1 MAQNEKDLIVD
12 GYCFR
17 TEEEADTA
25 RVEKERVS
33 ILEEK
38 LNYDN
43 IASVALLYEKAVR
56 NHVFV
61 TPVGIVFLAKIQTFL
76 KEHDRPEALICIPVD
91 CAKRP
96 VAEETQDDMEH
107 IVTDEEELLIQKQEA
122 KMERLERELKEQKE
136 LVKEKEGRI
145 KMGNYINI
153 ALIVVIL
160 CLFFITYMGEN
171 ANVLNYK
178 RVLTDRY
185 ASWEQELTQREK
197 VIREK
202 EKELQIE
209 ESK

>member
-1 MAQNEKDLIVD
+1 
-12 GYCFR
+12 
-17 TEEEADTA
+17 
-25 RVEKERVS
+25 
-33 ILEEK
+33 
-38 LNYDN
+38 
-43 IASVALLYEKAVR
+43 
-56 NHVFV
+56 
-61 TPVGIVFLAKIQTFL
+61 
-76 KEHDRPEALICIPVD
+76 
-91 CAKRP
+91 
-96 VAEETQDDMEH
+96 
-107 IVTDEEELLIQKQEA
+107 
-122 KMERLERELKEQKE
+122 
-136 LVKEKEGRI
+136 
-145 KMGNYINI
+145 MGNYINI

>member
-43 IASVALLYEKAVR
+43 IASVAMLYEKAVR

-61 TPVGIVFLAKIQTFL
+61 TPIGIVFLTKIQNFL
-76 KEHDRPEALICIPVD
+76 KEHDRPEALISIPID
-91 CAKRP
+91 CAKRSL
-96 VAEETQDDMEH
+96 EEEPQEDMEH
-107 IVTDEEELLIQKQEA
+107 IVTDEEELLIQQQEA
-122 KMERLERELKEQKE
+122 KVERLERELKEQKGI
-136 LVKEKEGRI
+136 VKDKQGRI
-145 KMGNYINI
+145 RAGNYLNI
-153 ALIVVIL
+153 VLVIIIL
-160 CLFFITYMGEN
+160 CLFAITYMGEN

-185 ASWEQELTQREK
+185 ASWEQDLTQREK

-209 ESK
+209 ENK